1 MQRFG
6 RQQVNGSQ
14 ILLRSAQN
22 QFHTTLP
29 LIWDRGSSKR
39 LVLVTSELLKQFV
52 NTLTAD
58 YKYSR

>member
-14 ILLRSAQN
+14 ILLRSTQN

-29 LIWDRGSSKR
+29 LIWDRESSKR